1 MTYCASKASVDMLT
15 KCMAVELGP
24 HKIRVNSVN
33 PTIVMT
39 DMYVMSTQFVCT
51 IICFQKS

>member
-1 MTYCASKASVDMLT
+1 MTYCASKAAVDMLT

-33 PTIVMT
+33 PTLVMT
-39 DMYVMSTQFVCT
+39 DM
-51 IICFQKS
+51 